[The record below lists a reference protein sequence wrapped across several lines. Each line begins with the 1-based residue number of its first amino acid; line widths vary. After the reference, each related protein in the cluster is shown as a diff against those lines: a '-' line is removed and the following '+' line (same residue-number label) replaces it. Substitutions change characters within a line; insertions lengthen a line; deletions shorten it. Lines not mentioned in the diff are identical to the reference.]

1 MGFFSSATK
10 EQKITEEELEEAEL
24 HKKYKEFTDAEL
36 RNVAKGMYQY
46 NTMQTAR
53 SLHQD
58 IKDRN
63 TEKIKNSKETVLNKI
78 RERLTKPL
86 LSGYTLTKEQAN
98 RVIELVKSL
107 AWGYGILDPLIADDS
122 ISDIKIYS
130 ANDIRIK
137 RNGQREAANV
147 AFDSEE
153 DCRNFIT
160 RILERNGINLGASN
174 ANQTFTDS
182 SQKQAILRISVI
194 SELLCDSKKPC
205 MAIRKIEKQKLGL
218 NELSARGM
226 FGETPREDKDE
237 TLKQI
242 ASSFVIDNPV
252 LSDLI
257 PKFVMSKGLLF
268 TGKGASGKTT
278 FMNALLDLIPQ
289 DESIMICQENSEL
302 FVKNHPDCLCTHVD
316 VNGGDSKISYTL
328 GDLTRM
334 GLLIDL
340 DRIIVGEVK
349 QADEAA
355 GLSKASLTGHKCWT
369 SVHGENCDMAI
380 DKMADYISQANRN
393 YSFADC
399 LSMLQ
404 GFEYVIH
411 LRKFQIDEVVHI
423 TGWDR
428 KNETLIKETVYKI

>member
-1 MGFFSSATK
+1 MGFFSSAPK
-10 EQKITEEELEEAEL
+10 EQKITDEELEEAEL

-130 ANDIRIK
+130 AKDIRIK

-194 SELLCDSKKPC
+194 SELLCDSK
-205 MAIRKIEKQKLGL
+205 
-218 NELSARGM
+218 
-226 FGETPREDKDE
+226 
-237 TLKQI
+237 
-242 ASSFVIDNPV
+242 
-252 LSDLI
+252 
-257 PKFVMSKGLLF
+257 
-268 TGKGASGKTT
+268 
-278 FMNALLDLIPQ
+278 
-289 DESIMICQENSEL
+289 
-302 FVKNHPDCLCTHVD
+302 
-316 VNGGDSKISYTL
+316 
-328 GDLTRM
+328 
-334 GLLIDL
+334 
-340 DRIIVGEVK
+340 
-349 QADEAA
+349 
-355 GLSKASLTGHKCWT
+355 
-369 SVHGENCDMAI
+369 
-380 DKMADYISQANRN
+380 
-393 YSFADC
+393 
-399 LSMLQ
+399 
-404 GFEYVIH
+404 
-411 LRKFQIDEVVHI
+411 
-423 TGWDR
+423 
-428 KNETLIKETVYKI
+428 

>member
-1 MGFFSSATK
+1 MGFFSSAAK
-10 EQKITEEELEEAEL
+10 EQKITEEELEEAAL

-130 ANDIRIK
+130 AKDIRIK

-182 SQKQAILRISVI
+182 SQKSAILRISVI

-237 TLKQI
+237 ALKQI
-242 ASSFVIDNPV
+242 ASSFTIDNPV

-278 FMNALLDLIPQ
+278 FMNALLDLIPY

-302 FVKNHPDCLCTHVD
+302 FATGHPDCLCTHVD

>member
-1 MGFFSSATK
+1 MGLFSSAPK

-24 HKKYKEFTDAEL
+24 HKRYKEFTEAEL
-36 RNVAKGMYQY
+36 RDVAKGMYRY

-63 TEKIKNSKETVLNKI
+63 TEKIKNSKETILNKI
-78 RERLTKPL
+78 RDRLKKPL
-86 LSGYTLTKEQAN
+86 LSGYTLTDDQAN
-98 RVIELVKSL
+98 HVIELVKSL

-130 ANDIRIK
+130 AKNIRIK

-147 AFDSEE
+147 SFDSEE

-182 SQKQAILRISVI
+182 SQKSAILRISVI
-194 SELLCDSKKPC
+194 SELLCDNKKPC
-205 MAIRKIEKQKLGL
+205 MAIRKIEKNKLGL
-218 NELSARGM
+218 NDLSARGM
-226 FGETPREDKDE
+226 FRDTPREEQDE

-252 LSDLI
+252 LADLI

-278 FMNALLDLIPQ
+278 LMNALLDLIPH

-428 KNETLIKETVYKI
+428 KNETLKKETVYKI